1 MTSDLIRTI
10 RHTASGASIQ
20 VSAYGAT
27 LISYQSTGRNIGSSS
42 SAAPSPSP
50 SREHIFVSKLAL
62 LDGTAPVRG
71 GIPLVFPIFGPST
84 VPNST
89 MPQHGFARRNV
100 WTMVTEYDRADS
112 AGITYELDLSQ
123 TGAGRGDGN
132 IWTVSEENKVYD
144 CTLLYHIEFDAS
156 QLTCRLTI
164 QNTGEN
170 AFPFQCLLHT
180 YYKVEGKAALDP
192 NQCYV
197 QGLEGYLCDDKVT
210 KVPIYSHSAEPI
222 TIPGEVDRVY
232 APPPGHDVVNATI
245 GVGND
250 RVVTLEASGQ
260 VDQAVVPISC
270 VVWNP
275 YIEKA
280 AGLAD
285 FDNEEYHDMLCVEP
299 GILGTDIVLHPGKEA
314 YLQQVIKV

>member
-1 MTSDLIRTI
+1 MSNELLRTI
-10 RHTASGASIQ
+10 HHSTSGASIQ

-27 LISYQSTGRNIGSSS
+27 LISYQSGGTT
-42 SAAPSPSP
+42 AVEQ
-50 SREHIFVSKLAL
+50 REHIFVSKLAL

-71 GIPLVFPIFGPST
+71 GIPLVFPIFGPTT
-84 VPNST
+84 VVGST
-89 MPQHGFARRNV
+89 MPQHGLARRNV
-100 WTMVTEYDRADS
+100 WTVLKEYDTTES
-112 AGITYELDLSQ
+112 AGITYQLDLCQ
-123 TGAGRGDGN
+123 TSAGRGDGN
-132 IWTVSEENKVYD
+132 IWTASEENKAYD
-144 CTLLYHIEFDAS
+144 CTLLYDVDFS
-156 QLTCRLTI
+156 GCQMTSKLTI
-164 QNTGEN
+164 QNTGAN

-180 YYKVEGKAALDP
+180 YYKVEGSAALNP

-210 KVPIYSHSAEPI
+210 KVPIYTHNAEPI
-222 TIPGEVDRVY
+222 SIAGEVDRVY
-232 APPPGHDVVNATI
+232 APVSGKDIVNATI

-250 RVVTLEASGQ
+250 RFVTMEASGQ
-260 VDQAVVPISC
+260 VDNVAVPISC

-285 FDNEEYHDMLCVEP
+285 FDNDEYHDMICVEP
-299 GILGTDIVLHPGKEA
+299 GILGNDVVLQPGKEA